1 MSPIGL
7 FLGRIANFINGE
19 LYGKT
24 TNLIWGVIF
33 PKIDNLTR
41 HPSQLYEAFLEG
53 IILFIILNYFI
64 LKKIILKDL

>member
-1 MSPIGL
+1 MCRTHRS

-41 HPSQLYEAFLEG
+41 HPSQL
-53 IILFIILNYFI
+53 
-64 LKKIILKDL
+64 